1 MDGLICND
9 PLSAACLAVLLV
21 TSVQTL
27 LLILAGKV
35 SDATLVLWSQTLD

>member
-1 MDGLICND
+1 MNSLTGND

-27 LLILAGKV
+27 LILAGKV
-35 SDATLVLWSQTLD
+35 SDATLMLWSQTLD